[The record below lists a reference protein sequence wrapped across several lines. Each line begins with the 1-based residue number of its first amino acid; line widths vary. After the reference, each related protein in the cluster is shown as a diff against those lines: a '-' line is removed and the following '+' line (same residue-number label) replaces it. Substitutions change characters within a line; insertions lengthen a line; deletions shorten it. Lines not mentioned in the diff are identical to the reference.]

1 MNGVNCM
8 DDMNSMNNMKR
19 MNGPGEKTAGVT
31 VRRQKIR
38 RDRTKMRLAVFLRR
52 SGTYNNRCGYGRTHT
67 TPERRKLC
75 NACIPCLSF
84 RVRLYIAGISFKV

>member
-8 DDMNSMNNMKR
+8 NDMNSMNNMKR

-38 RDRTKMRLAVFLRR
+38 RDRTKMRLAVFLVLVLLLLAA
-52 SGTYNNRCGYGRTHT
+52 TVFA
-67 TPERRKLC
+67 EQLC
-75 NACIPCLSF
+75 P
-84 RVRLYIAGISFKV
+84 